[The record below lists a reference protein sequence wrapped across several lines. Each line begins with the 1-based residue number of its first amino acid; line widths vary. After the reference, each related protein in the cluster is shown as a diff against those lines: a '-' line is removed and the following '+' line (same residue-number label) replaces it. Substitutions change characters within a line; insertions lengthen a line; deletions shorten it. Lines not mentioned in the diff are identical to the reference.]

1 MRNSIGDYFNS
12 HGLNDPL
19 VPRLMIANFLFSP
32 PGLLKINNASD
43 YFPSWLFKVYV
54 DLYEP
59 SANAVSEVS
68 TTQQNQDRSVP
79 SNPAPQPDK
88 INFGPFPDT
97 LLDLTSNRLHLNRI
111 LGLSNLHYI
120 DPDDEEIAIEL
131 CDVRSSLAVSILNCP
146 ESTLE
151 QLWSTELGDRYWSL
165 VRSGIQKRPLS
176 ESDASIK
183 QNAVNQLNPTSGGG
197 FGTPGALNSFLVA
210 MMFFVPG
217 SMKVD
222 DAQNKIPNWLYVP
235 YKSIFEDA

>member
-1 MRNSIGDYFNS
+1 MNFSQQDWTLVNPDESNYRLFLANFWLSAPLDQLEFLWSSPFGKYTSSIVSSLNPESSFSNDEVELRNSIGDYFNS

-131 CDVRSSLAVSILNCP
+131 L
-146 ESTLE
+146 
-151 QLWSTELGDRYWSL
+151 
-165 VRSGIQKRPLS
+165 
-176 ESDASIK
+176 
-183 QNAVNQLNPTSGGG
+183 
-197 FGTPGALNSFLVA
+197 
-210 MMFFVPG
+210 
-217 SMKVD
+217 
-222 DAQNKIPNWLYVP
+222 
-235 YKSIFEDA
+235 